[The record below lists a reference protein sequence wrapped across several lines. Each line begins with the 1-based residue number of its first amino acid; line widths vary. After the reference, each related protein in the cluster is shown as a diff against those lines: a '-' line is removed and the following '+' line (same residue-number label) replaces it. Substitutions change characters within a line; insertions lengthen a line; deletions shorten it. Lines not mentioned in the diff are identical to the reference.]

1 MAYAP
6 FAATAQLVYW
16 LIMASH
22 NDGSRVWFITGCST
36 GFGRVLAELLLKRGE
51 RVVATARNLQQV
63 ENLVSP
69 HKETGVALPLDV
81 TQSDQVGQAVAEA
94 ERKFGRIDVLVNNA
108 GYGYLAAIEEA
119 EDEEVRAMFETNFF
133 GLVALTKAVLPGMRE
148 RRSGHIINITSMGG
162 LVGNPSAGYYAAT
175 KFAVEGLSESLAR
188 EVEPLGIR
196 VTAIEPGPFR
206 TDWAGRSLKL
216 ANSSIPDY
224 SETAEARKNQITGY
238 SGKQPGDPVRA
249 AEAIITV
256 VNSEHPPRNLLLGKV
271 ALNAVRQKL
280 ADFLR
285 TIDQWEAVSLEADYP
300 D

>member
-1 MAYAP
+1 
-6 FAATAQLVYW
+6 
-16 LIMASH
+16 MASQ

-51 RVVATARNLQQV
+51 RVVATARNPQQV
-63 ENLVSP
+63 QDVVSSY
-69 HKETGVALPLDV
+69 KETGLALPLDI
-81 TQSDQVGQAVAEA
+81 TRTNQISHAVAEA
-94 ERKFGRIDVLVNNA
+94 EKNFGRIDVLVNNA
-108 GYGYLAAIEEA
+108 GYGYLAAIEEG

-175 KFAVEGLSESLAR
+175 KFAVEGLSESLAK
-188 EVEPLGIR
+188 EIEPLGIR

-224 SETAEARKNQITGY
+224 SETADARKRQIAGY

-256 VNSEHPPRNLLLGKV
+256 VNSDHPPRNLLLGKV
-271 ALNAVRQKL
+271 ALTAVRQKFT
-280 ADFLR
+280 DFLQAV
-285 TIDQWEAVSLEADYP
+285 DQWEAVSLGADYP